1 MTNEGSLWAFRWK
14 ISEYGRNTLEAL
26 VVGHML
32 VLDFLV
38 GGFWDKAA
46 PISLD
51 PLLYVAGFT
60 FAHLT

>member
-1 MTNEGSLWAFRWK
+1 MKVPFELLDRRYQNMGPSK
-14 ISEYGRNTLEAL
+14 ILEAL

-60 FAHLT
+60 SAHLT

>member
-1 MTNEGSLWAFRWK
+1 MGPSK
-14 ISEYGRNTLEAL
+14 TLEAL

-38 GGFWDKAA
+38 GGFWDKAGA
-46 PISLD
+46 ISLD

-60 FAHLT
+60 SAHLT

>member
-1 MTNEGSLWAFRWK
+1 MKVPFELLDRRYQNMGPSK
-14 ISEYGRNTLEAL
+14 TLEAL

-60 FAHLT
+60 SAHLT

>member
-1 MTNEGSLWAFRWK
+1 MGPSK
-14 ISEYGRNTLEAL
+14 TLEAP

-60 FAHLT
+60 SAHLT

>member
-1 MTNEGSLWAFRWK
+1 MKVSFELLDGRYQNMGH
-14 ISEYGRNTLEAL
+14 RNTLEAL

-60 FAHLT
+60 SAHLT